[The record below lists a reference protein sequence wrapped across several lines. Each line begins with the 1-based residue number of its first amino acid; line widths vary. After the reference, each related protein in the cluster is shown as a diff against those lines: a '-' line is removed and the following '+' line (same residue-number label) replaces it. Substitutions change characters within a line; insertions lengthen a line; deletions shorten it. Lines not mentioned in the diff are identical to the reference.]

1 MDAFMINKNSCPV
14 LIVAPPGDAHALVV
28 AARIEDFGYDV
39 IMWDTGRLPGTDHL
53 SLQLDNSGTRKV
65 LLRSTAFGTLDL
77 LSVRSIWWRRP
88 KPPTIPPTVE
98 GSYMRWYCRSE
109 TEQLLLGALSGLQV
123 PIYNDPDAEE
133 RAARK
138 PFHLSVAAEMGFTV
152 PETLITCSPSDAS
165 SFVRAASGEDL
176 IVKPF
181 RSPPDSGFS
190 TQDYVTSLSEKLVLL
205 QNAPAILQDRIRPY
219 RDVRVAVVGDKIFA
233 GVSES
238 EMIDWRVDR
247 NIRWMKHQLPDD
259 IESLILSFMRK
270 IGLTLGHLDF
280 RLTGTGDY
288 VFFEVNPSGQFL
300 FLEVDDHKIGVTAAL
315 TDLLIGRNNGAS
327 LASC

>member
-1 MDAFMINKNSCPV
+1 MVASVISKNGCPV
-14 LIVAPPGDAHALVV
+14 LIIAPPGDAHALVV
-28 AARIEDFGYDV
+28 AARIEDLECDV
-39 IMWDTGRLPGTDHL
+39 IIWDTARLPGTDHL
-53 SLQLDNSGTRKV
+53 SLQLDNSGTCKV

-88 KPPTIPPTVE
+88 RAPTIPPSVE
-98 GSYMRWYCRSE
+98 NSYMRWYCRSE
-109 TEQLLLGALSGLQV
+109 AEQLLRGALSGLQV
-123 PIYNDPDAEE
+123 PIYNDPDAED

-138 PFHLSVAAEMGFTV
+138 PFHLRAAAEIGFTI

-165 SFVRAASGEDL
+165 SFIHAACGQNL

-190 TQDYVTSLSEKLVLL
+190 TQDYESSLSEKLALL
-205 QNAPAILQDRIRPY
+205 QNAPAIFQDRIGPY
-219 RDVRVAVVGDKIFA
+219 RDVRVAVVGDRIFA

-247 NIRWMKHQLPDD
+247 NIRWMKHQLPAET
-259 IESLILSFMRK
+259 ESLILSFMRK

-280 RLTGTGDY
+280 RLTGRGDY

-300 FLEVDDHKIGVTAAL
+300 FLEVDDHQIGVTAAL
-315 TDLLIGRNNGAS
+315 ADLLIGGSN
-327 LASC
+327 